1 MSKFNIVYI
10 HSHDTGRWIQPY
22 GYAVPTPR
30 LQQLAEEGVLF
41 RRAFCAAPTCSPS
54 RAALLTGQS
63 AHASGMLGL
72 AHRGF
77 SLTDPTQH
85 LAYQLHSHGYT
96 TVLAGLQHVAAATGP
111 SSGADSVDI
120 GYDHIR
126 TPAQRTADH
135 VAPVAVDFLR
145 NAPVEPFFLDVGFFE
160 THREFPTPSA
170 DAKEDAHYVQPP
182 RPLPDA
188 PPVRQDVA
196 AYNASAADLDA
207 GVGAVL
213 DALNAQGLAERTL
226 VIYTTDHGPAF
237 PAMKCNLT
245 DHGIGVA
252 LILRGPDSLR
262 DTLRGGR
269 VIDALTSQV
278 DLYPTLFDLLD
289 LPRPPWLTGQS
300 LLPVLAP
307 EGSAAAQSEVNDA
320 IFAEVTYHAA
330 YEPMRAVRTQRY
342 KYIRRYGLRRTPV
355 LPNCDEG
362 LTKNYWLAH
371 GWATRRLAVEELYDL
386 VFDPNEAHNLAAD
399 AARQDIL
406 ADLRSLLD
414 HWMQTT
420 DDPLRLGDVAAPSGA
435 RINDPAGQSPR
446 DPAMS
451 VP

>member
-1 MSKFNIVYI
+1 M
-10 HSHDTGRWIQPY
+10 IQPY

-30 LQQLAEEGVLF
+30 LQQFAEEGVLF

-77 SLTDPTQH
+77 RLSDPSQH
-85 LAYQLHSHGYT
+85 LAYQLRSHGYT
-96 TVLAGLQHVAAATGP
+96 TVLAGLQHVAAATG
-111 SSGADSVDI
+111 GDDGIDI
-120 GYDHIR
+120 GYDQVR
-126 TPAQRTADH
+126 TQAQRTADH
-135 VAPVAVDFLR
+135 VAPVAVEFLR
-145 NAPVEPFFLDVGFFE
+145 SAPAEPFFLDVGFFE
-160 THREFPTPSA
+160 THREFPSA
-170 DAKEDAHYVQPP
+170 TDDAANFVQPP

-188 PPVRQDVA
+188 LPVRRDVA
-196 AYNASAADLDA
+196 AYTASAADLDV

-213 DALNAQGLAERTL
+213 DALDAQGLADRTL

-245 DHGIGVA
+245 DHGIGIA
-252 LILRGPDSLR
+252 LIMRGPKDLNVS
-262 DTLRGGR
+262 LRGGR
-269 VIDALTSQV
+269 VIDALTSHV
-278 DLYPTLFDLLD
+278 DLYPTIFDLLD
-289 LPRPPWLTGQS
+289 LPRPAWLTGQS

-307 EGSAAAQSEVNDA
+307 EGESLAQAEVNDA

-330 YEPMRAVRTQRY
+330 YEPMRAVRTHRH

-355 LPNCDEG
+355 LPNCDDG
-362 LTKNYWLAH
+362 PTKSYWLDS
-371 GWATRRLAVEELYDL
+371 GWADRPLAREELYDV
-386 VFDPNEAHNLAAD
+386 VFDPNETNNLAAD
-399 AARQDIL
+399 PSYRDIII
-406 ADLRSLLD
+406 DLRSRLD

-420 DDPLRLGDVAAPSGA
+420 EDPLRLGDVDAPSGA
-435 RINDPAGQSPR
+435 IINDPAGQSPR